1 MPTLE
6 EYDRFLS
13 LSTHLS
19 TIFVPPIWPHY
30 RKRLTDLL
38 GFKRPVVEALT
49 WHGSEIGRSMSFD
62 FLYDRFLSLECLVSY
77 RDDFVDLE
85 ERWTSYRRHAFLVAF
100 FGAVL
105 FPSSSGAVNFVVLPL
120 VSALPHGTS
129 FIHAQLFETIR
140 SLSLCRETG
149 KGRLGCCV
157 HLLQLWF
164 CSHLSVIAKD
174 QPEGFAIKSRVRA
187 IVVLNLPFSG
197 DIEGW
202 LGYLCCSD
210 LKIRPIDERFDLYPF
225 NSLWVKYVSTFHK
238 EYIYIYIKYVKPREN
253 LIRLYN

>member
-19 TIFVPPIWPHY
+19 TIFVPPMWPHY

-62 FLYDRFLSLECLVSY
+62 FLYDRFHSLECLVSY

-129 FIHAQLFETIR
+129 FIPALLCETIR
-140 SLSLCRETG
+140 SLSLCREVDR
-149 KGRLGCCV
+149 GRLGCCV
-157 HLLQLWF
+157 HMLQLWF
-164 CSHLSVIAKD
+164 YSHLSVIDRD
-174 QPEGFAIKSRVRA
+174 QPMGFGSRNRVRA
-187 IVVLNLPFSG
+187 TVALDLPFSG
-197 DIEGW
+197 DMMVG
-202 LGYLCCSD
+202 
-210 LKIRPIDERFDLYPF
+210 
-225 NSLWVKYVSTFHK
+225 
-238 EYIYIYIKYVKPREN
+238 
-253 LIRLYN
+253 